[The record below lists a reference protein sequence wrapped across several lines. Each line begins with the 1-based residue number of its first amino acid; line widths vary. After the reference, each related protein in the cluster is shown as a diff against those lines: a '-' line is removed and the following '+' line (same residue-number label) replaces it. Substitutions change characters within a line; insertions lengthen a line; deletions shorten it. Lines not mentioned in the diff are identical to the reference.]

1 MDAVPPQLPEPD
13 PRPLPPWD
21 PNQTLE
27 QKAEAMKSGRLL
39 AALKQVAPVLSQ
51 QEIVDLYVQL
61 LRIEAE
67 QRQEEQ
73 RGT

>member
-1 MDAVPPQLPEPD
+1 MNQLP

-21 PNQTLE
+21 PRQTLE
-27 QKAEAMKSGRLL
+27 QKAEAMKFGRLL

-61 LRIEAE
+61 YRAE
-67 QRQEEQ
+67 SEQGQEEQ